1 MTKLCPRGKAAAKRK
16 FKVYPSAYANAY
28 ASKICAGKIK
38 DPSGVKRKDFKGP
51 KPMSKGGGADTGTV
65 GEIRSKQGVIFNKVR
80 RMVRDDKDLSPERR
94 KRILQQVKAKS
105 EERMNRKN
113 IKAGIEF
120 SKKLQRGRRELFKS
134 TAGKKIPALNEGGDV
149 KKYSSR
155 KDLPQG
161 LRKDTTTSAYGDA
174 GKGRPVPPFMK
185 VRPGQ
190 NIKGNKGQEV
200 SPLFQRKKNEKPVRR
215 KKMMAGGFG
224 IFSKK
229 KKEEDKSIQEKNKDK
244 KKKRLEELK
253 KEIGAKKGKM
263 MIMIAIGK
271 PKKANKGAIMNVANK
286 LEKASKAH
294 AGQAKTL
301 KSLKLSKGGG
311 AAIRGTNFKGVF

>member
-1 MTKLCPRGKAAAKRK
+1 MTKLCPRGKSAAKRK

-51 KPMSKGGGADTGTV
+51 KPM
-65 GEIRSKQGVIFNKVR
+65 
-80 RMVRDDKDLSPERR
+80 
-94 KRILQQVKAKS
+94 
-105 EERMNRKN
+105 
-113 IKAGIEF
+113 
-120 SKKLQRGRRELFKS
+120 
-134 TAGKKIPALNEGGDV
+134 NEGGDV
-149 KKYSSR
+149 KKYLRSKK

-190 NIKGNKGQEV
+190 SFKGKNVPIFEQAT
-200 SPLFQRKKNEKPVRR
+200 KKNPVRR

-301 KSLKLSKGGG
+301 KSLKVRGGG
-311 AAIRGTNFKGVF
+311 MAVQGMNFKGIY